1 MTTTTTFEN
10 VNFPFSPPPR
20 ILFLLLYYYIISLL
34 TSARTRDTEHV
45 IILYRRTAHTQYT
58 SVLYTDTFLL
68 QIQPMHLRGVP
79 IVCTVPGS
87 HEKPVWGPEG

>member
-1 MTTTTTFEN
+1 MTTTTFEN

-20 ILFLLLYYYIISLL
+20 ILFLLFHYIYYTISLL
-34 TSARTRDTEHV
+34 TSARSGHGARHY
-45 IILYRRTAHTQYT
+45 IIVVRHTHTCIIY
-58 SVLYTDTFLL
+58 YTDTFLL

-79 IVCTVPGS
+79 IVCSAPGS